1 MKIYKMRHRHGH
13 GQRRRHRHR
22 HTDTHRHR
30 HRRSSSNS
38 SNSSSSSSSTEAEQT
53 QIQTQTQTL
62 TQCKTI
68 TSSINRCTPSKNRCE
83 KTLRSA
89 TPGKTWKQIWRHYI
103 HAVYK
108 RSVMLCKHPLRARR
122 SRREASSGSG
132 EGALTGAPVAD
143 QIPETPKGAMTVV
156 SPALASGMW
165 SVPGSTVWTPQTK
178 AL

>member
-1 MKIYKMRHRHGH
+1 
-13 GQRRRHRHR
+13 
-22 HTDTHRHR
+22 
-30 HRRSSSNS
+30 
-38 SNSSSSSSSTEAEQT
+38 
-53 QIQTQTQTL
+53 
-62 TQCKTI
+62 
-68 TSSINRCTPSKNRCE
+68 
-83 KTLRSA
+83 
-89 TPGKTWKQIWRHYI
+89 
-103 HAVYK
+103 
-108 RSVMLCKHPLRARR
+108 MLCKHPLRARR